1 MPNIYGLLS
10 VGRVALATQQ
20 KAIDVTGNNI
30 ANVNTPG
37 YSRQRLNMESTD
49 PIRYGA
55 GQMSRGVRANRK
67 TDRMYDQFLGSQI
80 NNENQSLGKWEAQ
93 KNSLEKVEMIF
104 DEASGNGLNQAMGDF
119 WNAWQDLANNPS
131 GHVERV
137 ELLAKSQTMTGMFNK
152 IASDLEQTGKDMDT
166 NIKGTVDEI
175 NLLAKEIADLNEKI
189 RKAEVGGHS
198 ANEFRDQRDLVLKEL
213 SGFMDINSFENNQG
227 HMTVLTGGGHPL
239 VEGVSAYE
247 LTTEI
252 NDGHYNVEWIDS
264 NGNQTDITGN
274 ISGGKLKGWIE
285 TRDVAVP
292 DYLAR
297 MDSLAASIMTE
308 VNTLHQAGYDL
319 NDDSGGIFFSG
330 ASALDMSVDS
340 ALLAD
345 TDLIAAARF
354 SGYLTDP
361 SHPGDNRNALAIAEL
376 QNSILTDID
385 SSTFDDYY
393 NSIVS
398 DVGSSVKNAGMNY
411 NHQAS
416 VTDQLAN
423 YRETVSGVSL
433 DEEMVNLVKFQHAY
447 DAAAK
452 LISTVDE
459 LLATLMNI

>member
-1 MPNIYGLLS
+1 MSNIYGLLS

-37 YSRQRLNMESTD
+37 YSRQRLTMESTD
-49 PIRYGA
+49 PIRYGT
-55 GQMSRGVRANRK
+55 GQMSSGVRANRK
-67 TDRMYDQFLGSQI
+67 IDRMYDQFLGSQI

-93 KNSLEKVEMIF
+93 NNSLEKVEMIF
-104 DEASGNGLNQAMGDF
+104 NEASGNGLNQAMGDF
-119 WNAWQDLANNPS
+119 WNTWQGLANNPS

-137 ELLAKSQTMTGMFNK
+137 ELLAKSQTMAGMFNET
-152 IASDLEQTGKDMDT
+152 ASDLEQVGKDMDT

-198 ANEFRDQRDLVLKEL
+198 ANEFSDQKDFVLKEL
-213 SGFMDINSFENNQG
+213 SGFIDINSFEDNQG
-227 HMTVLTGGGHPL
+227 QMTVLTGGGHPL
-239 VEGVSAYE
+239 VDGVSSYE

-252 NDGHYNVEWIDS
+252 NAGHYNVEWIDS
-264 NGNQTDITGN
+264 DGNQTDITAN

-285 TRDVAVP
+285 TRDVTVP
-292 DYLAR
+292 DYLDR

-308 VNTLHQAGYDL
+308 VNTLHQAGFDL
-319 NDDSGGIFFSG
+319 NNNSGGVFFSG
-330 ASALDMSVDS
+330 ASALNMAVDS
-340 ALLAD
+340 TLLAD
-345 TDLIAAARF
+345 TDLIAAGSL
-354 SGYLTDP
+354 SGD
-361 SHPGDNRNALAIAEL
+361 PGDNGNALAIAGL
-376 QNSILTDID
+376 QNSILID

-416 VTDQLAN
+416 VTSQLDN
-423 YRETVSGVSL
+423 YRETVSGVSI

-459 LLATLMNI
+459 MLATLMNI

>member
-1 MPNIYGLLS
+1 MPNIYGLLT
-10 VGRVALATQQ
+10 VGREALATHQ

-49 PIRYGA
+49 PVRYGT
-55 GQMSRGVRANRK
+55 GQMSSGVRANK
-67 TDRMYDQFLGSQI
+67 KIDRMYDQFLGTQI
-80 NNENQSLGKWEAQ
+80 NNENQNLGKWEAQ

-104 DEASGNGLNQAMGDF
+104 DETSGNGLNQAMSDF
-119 WNAWQDLANNPS
+119 WNVWQEVANNPS

-152 IASDLEQTGKDMDT
+152 IASDLVQTQKDMDT

-175 NLLAKEIADLNEKI
+175 NLLAKDIADLNEKI
-189 RKAEVGGHS
+189 QKAEIGGHN
-198 ANEFRDQRDLVLKEL
+198 ANELKDQRDLVLKDL
-213 SGFMDINSFENNQG
+213 SGFIDVNSFKDNQG
-227 HMTVLTGGGHPL
+227 HMTVLTSGGHPL
-239 VEGVSAYE
+239 VEGVSSYD

-264 NGNQTDITGN
+264 DGNQTDITEK

-292 DYLAR
+292 DYLGR
-297 MDSLAASIMTE
+297 VDILATSIMTE
-308 VNTLHQAGYDL
+308 VNTLHRTGFDL
-319 NDDSGGIFFSG
+319 NNNNSGSDFFS
-330 ASALDMSVDS
+330 AASTSALDMAVDS
-340 ALLAD
+340 TLLAD
-345 TDLIAAARF
+345 TDLIAAGSAA
-354 SGYLTDP
+354 GA
-361 SHPGDNRNALAIAEL
+361 GDNGNALAIAEL
-376 QNSILTDID
+376 QNSISTLLG

-398 DVGSSVKNAGMNY
+398 DVGSSVNNAGMNY

-416 VTDQLAN
+416 VTDQLYN
-423 YRETVSGVSL
+423 YRETVSGVSI

-447 DAAAK
+447 NASAK

>member
-55 GQMSRGVRANRK
+55 GQMSMGVRANIK
-67 TDRMYDQFLGSQI
+67 IDRMYDQFLGTQI

-119 WNAWQDLANNPS
+119 WNAWQDLANKPS

-152 IASDLEQTGKDMDT
+152 IASDLEQTGKNMDT
-166 NIKGTVDEI
+166 NIKGAVDEI

-189 RKAEVGGHS
+189 QKAEVGGHS

-213 SGFMDINSFENNQG
+213 SGFININSFEDNQG
-227 HMTVLTGGGHPL
+227 HIAVLTGGGHPL
-239 VEGVSAYE
+239 VEGVSTYE

-252 NDGHYNVEWIDS
+252 NAVGHYNVEWIDS
-264 NGNQTDITGN
+264 NGNQTDITAN
-274 ISGGKLKGWIE
+274 ISGGKVKGWIE

-297 MDSLAASIMTE
+297 MDSLAASIKTE
-308 VNTLHQAGYDL
+308 VNDLHRNGYDL
-319 NDDSGGIFFSG
+319 TDLNNKSGRDFFSG
-330 ASALDMSVDS
+330 DSALSMAVNS
-340 ALLAD
+340 ALLAN
-345 TDLIAAARF
+345 TDLIAAGRD
-354 SGYLTDP
+354 SGN
-361 SHPGDNRNALAIAEL
+361 PGDNGQALAIAEL
-376 QNSILTDID
+376 QNSILID

-416 VTDQLAN
+416 VTEQLDN

>member
-1 MPNIYGLLS
+1 MSNIYGLLS

-49 PIRYGA
+49 PVRYGT
-55 GQMSRGVRANRK
+55 GQMSSGVRANK
-67 TDRMYDQFLGSQI
+67 KIDRMYDQFLGTQI
-80 NNENQSLGKWEAQ
+80 NNENQTLGKWEAQ

-104 DEASGNGLNQAMGDF
+104 NEASGNGLNQAMGDF

-137 ELLAKSQTMTGMFNK
+137 ELLARSQTMAGMFNET
-152 IASDLEQTGKDMDT
+152 ASDLEQTGKDMDT

-189 RKAEVGGHS
+189 LKAEVGWHS
-198 ANEFRDQRDLVLKEL
+198 ANEFREQRDLVLKDL
-213 SGFMDINSFENNQG
+213 SGFIDINSFEDNQG

-239 VEGVSAYE
+239 VEGFSSYE

-252 NDGHYNVEWIDS
+252 NAGGHYNVEWIDS
-264 NGNQTDITGN
+264 NGNKTDISGN

-285 TRDVAVP
+285 TRDVAAP
-292 DYLAR
+292 DYLDR

-308 VNTLHQAGYDL
+308 VNTLHWAGFDL
-319 NDDSGGIFFSG
+319 NNNSEGDFFSG
-330 ASALDMSVDS
+330 TSALNMAVDS

-345 TDLIAAARF
+345 TDLIAAGSL
-354 SGYLTDP
+354 SGD
-361 SHPGDNRNALAIAEL
+361 PGDNGKALAIAEL
-376 QNSILTDID
+376 QNSISIG

-459 LLATLMNI
+459 MLATLMNI

>member
-49 PIRYGA
+49 PVRYGT
-55 GQMSRGVRANRK
+55 GQMSRGVRANRQV
-67 TDRMYDQFLGSQI
+67 DRMYDQFLGAQI
-80 NNENQSLGKWEAQ
+80 NDDAQSLGRWDAR
-93 KNSLEKVEMIF
+93 KNSLEKVEMVF
-104 DEASGNGLNQAMGDF
+104 DETSGNGLNQAMGAF
-119 WNAWQDLANNPS
+119 WNAWQDLANKPS

-137 ELLAKSQTMTGMFNK
+137 ELLNKSQTMTGMFNAM
-152 IASDLEQTGKDMDT
+152 ASDLEQTRNNMDI

-175 NLLAKEIADLNEKI
+175 NLLSEEIADLNAKI
-189 RKAEVGGHS
+189 QKAEVGGHS
-198 ANEFRDQRDLVLKEL
+198 ANEFRDQRDSVLKEL
-213 SGFMDINSFENNQG
+213 SGFIDINAFEDNQG

-239 VEGVSAYE
+239 VESVSAYE
-247 LTTEI
+247 LTTGI
-252 NDGHYNVEWIDS
+252 SAGHYNVEWIDS
-264 NGNQTDITGN
+264 DGNQTDITEN

-285 TRDVAVP
+285 TRDVTVP
-292 DYLAR
+292 DYLNR
-297 MDSLAASIMTE
+297 MDSLASSIMTG
-308 VNTLHQAGYDL
+308 VNTLHQAGFDL
-319 NDDSGGIFFSG
+319 NNNSGGDFFSG
-330 ASALDMSVDS
+330 SSALNMAVDS

-345 TDLIAAARF
+345 TDLIAAGSI
-354 SGYLTDP
+354 SGD
-361 SHPGDNRNALAIAEL
+361 PGDNGNALAIAEL
-376 QNSILTDID
+376 QNSILTG

-393 NSIVS
+393 SSIVS
-398 DVGSSVKNAGMNY
+398 DVGSSVKNAGINY
-411 NHQAS
+411 NHQSA
-416 VTDQLAN
+416 VAEQLDN
-423 YRETVSGVSL
+423 YRETVSGVSI

>member
-49 PIRYGA
+49 PVRYGT
-55 GQMSRGVRANRK
+55 GQMSRGVRANRQV
-67 TDRMYDQFLGSQI
+67 DRMYDQFLGAQI
-80 NNENQSLGKWEAQ
+80 NNETQSLGRWDAR
-93 KNSLEKVEMIF
+93 KNSLEKVEMVF
-104 DEASGNGLNQAMGDF
+104 DETSGNGLNQAMGAF
-119 WNAWQDLANNPS
+119 WNAWQDLANQPS

-137 ELLAKSQTMTGMFNK
+137 ELLNKSQTMTGMFNAM
-152 IASDLEQTGKDMDT
+152 ASDLEQTRNDMDT

-175 NLLAKEIADLNEKI
+175 NLLSEEIADLNAKI
-189 RKAEVGGHS
+189 QKAEVGGHS
-198 ANEFRDQRDLVLKEL
+198 ANEFRDQRDFVLKEL
-213 SGFMDINSFENNQG
+213 SGFIDINAFEDNHG

-239 VEGVSAYE
+239 VEGVSSYE

-252 NDGHYNVEWIDS
+252 SAGHYNVEWIDS
-264 NGNQTDITGN
+264 DGNQTDITAN

-292 DYLAR
+292 DYLNR
-297 MDSLAASIMTE
+297 MDSLASSIMTE
-308 VNTLHQAGYDL
+308 VNTLHQAGFDL
-319 NDDSGGIFFSG
+319 NNNSGGDFFSG
-330 ASALDMSVDS
+330 SSALNMAVDS

-345 TDLIAAARF
+345 TDLIAAGSL
-354 SGYLTDP
+354 SGD
-361 SHPGDNRNALAIAEL
+361 PGDNGNVMAIAEL
-376 QNSILTDID
+376 QNSILIG

-398 DVGSSVKNAGMNY
+398 NVGSNVKNASINY
-411 NHQAS
+411 NHQSA
-416 VTDQLAN
+416 VAEQLDN
-423 YRETVSGVSL
+423 YRETVSGVSI

>member
-1 MPNIYGLLS
+1 MSNIYGLLS

-37 YSRQRLNMESTD
+37 YSRQRLTMESTD
-49 PIRYGA
+49 PIRYGT
-55 GQMSRGVRANRK
+55 GQMSSGVRANRK
-67 TDRMYDQFLGSQI
+67 IDRMYDQFLGSQI

-93 KNSLEKVEMIF
+93 NNSLEKVEMIF

-119 WNAWQDLANNPS
+119 WNAWQELANNPS

-137 ELLAKSQTMTGMFNK
+137 ELLARSQTMAGMFNET
-152 IASDLEQTGKDMDT
+152 ASDLEQVGKDMDT

-198 ANEFRDQRDLVLKEL
+198 ANEFSDQRDLVLKEL
-213 SGFMDINSFENNQG
+213 SGFIDINSFEDNQG

-239 VEGVSAYE
+239 VEGFSSYG

-252 NDGHYNVEWIDS
+252 NAGHYNVEWINSD
-264 NGNQTDITGN
+264 GNQTDITAN

-292 DYLAR
+292 DYLGR
-297 MDSLAASIMTE
+297 MDALSVSISDN
-308 VNTLHQAGYDL
+308 VNDLHTIGYDL
-319 NDDSGGIFFSG
+319 NDDKGGIFFSG
-330 ASALDMSVDS
+330 TSALNMAVDS
-340 ALLAD
+340 TLLAD
-345 TDLIAAARF
+345 TDLIAAGSL
-354 SGYLTDP
+354 SGE
-361 SHPGDNRNALAIAEL
+361 PGDNGNALAIAEL
-376 QNSILTDID
+376 QNSILPDIN

-459 LLATLMNI
+459 MLATLMNI

>member
-1 MPNIYGLLS
+1 M
-10 VGRVALATQQ
+10 GRVALATQQ

-67 TDRMYDQFLGSQI
+67 IDRMYDQFLGSQI

-93 KNSLEKVEMIF
+93 NNSLEKVEMIF

-119 WNAWQDLANNPS
+119 WNAWQELANNPS

-137 ELLAKSQTMTGMFNK
+137 ELLAKSQTMAGMFNET
-152 IASDLEQTGKDMDT
+152 ASDLEQVGKDMDT

-175 NLLAKEIADLNEKI
+175 NLLSEEIADLNAKI
-189 RKAEVGGHS
+189 QKAEVGGHS
-198 ANEFRDQRDLVLKEL
+198 ANEFRDQRDSVLKEL
-213 SGFMDINSFENNQG
+213 SGFIDINAFEDNQG

-252 NDGHYNVEWIDS
+252 NAGHYNVEWVNRD
-264 NGNQTDITGN
+264 GNKTDITAN
-274 ISGGKLKGWIE
+274 ISGGKLKGWIK

-292 DYLAR
+292 DYLGR
-297 MDSLAASIMTE
+297 MNDLSVSISDN
-308 VNTLHQAGYDL
+308 VNDLHTDGYDL
-319 NDDSGGIFFSG
+319 NDNLGGDFFSG
-330 ASALDMSVDS
+330 TSALNMAVDS

-345 TDLIAAARF
+345 TDLIAAGSL
-354 SGYLTDP
+354 SGD
-361 SHPGDNRNALAIAEL
+361 PGDNGNALAIAEL
-376 QNSILTDID
+376 QNSILSDIN

-416 VTDQLAN
+416 VTDQLDN
-423 YRETVSGVSL
+423 YRETVSGVSI

-459 LLATLMNI
+459 MLATLMNI

>member
-1 MPNIYGLLS
+1 MSNIYGLLS

-37 YSRQRLNMESTD
+37 YSRQRLTMESAD
-49 PIRYGA
+49 SIRYA
-55 GQMSRGVRANRK
+55 TGQMSSGVRANRK
-67 TDRMYDQFLGSQI
+67 IDRMYDQFLGAQI
-80 NNENQSLGKWEAQ
+80 NNENQGLGKWEAQ

-104 DEASGNGLNQAMGDF
+104 NEASGNGLNQAMGDF
-119 WNAWQDLANNPS
+119 WNAWQELANNPS

-137 ELLAKSQTMTGMFNK
+137 ELLAKSRIMAGMFNK
-152 IASDLEQTGKDMDT
+152 IASGLEQVRNDMDT

-175 NLLAKEIADLNEKI
+175 NLLAKEIADLNGKI

-198 ANEFRDQRDLVLKEL
+198 ANEFSDQRDLVLKEL
-213 SGFMDINSFENNQG
+213 SGFIDVNSFKDNQG
-227 HMTVLTGGGHPL
+227 HMTVLTGGGRPL
-239 VEGVSAYE
+239 VEGVLSYE
-247 LTTEI
+247 LTTEF
-252 NDGHYNVEWIDS
+252 NAGHYNVEWI
-264 NGNQTDITGN
+264 NGYGNQTDITAN

-292 DYLAR
+292 DYLNR
-297 MDSLAASIMTE
+297 MDSLASSIMTK
-308 VNTLHQAGYDL
+308 VNTLHQAGFDL
-319 NDDSGGIFFSG
+319 NNNPGGVFFSG
-330 ASALDMSVDS
+330 ASALNMSVDS

-345 TDLIAAARF
+345 TDLIAAGSL
-354 SGYLTDP
+354 SGDT
-361 SHPGDNRNALAIAEL
+361 GDNGNALAIAEL
-376 QNSILTDID
+376 QDSILIN

-398 DVGSSVKNAGMNY
+398 DVGSSVKNAGINY
-411 NHQAS
+411 NQQVS
-416 VTDQLAN
+416 ITDQLSN
-423 YRETVSGVSL
+423 YRETVSGVSI

-459 LLATLMNI
+459 MLATLMNI